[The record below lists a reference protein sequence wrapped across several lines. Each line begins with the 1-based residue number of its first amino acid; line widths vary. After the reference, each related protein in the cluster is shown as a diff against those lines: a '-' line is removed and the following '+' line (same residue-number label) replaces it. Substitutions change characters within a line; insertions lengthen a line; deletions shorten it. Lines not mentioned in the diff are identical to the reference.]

1 MNTRSSLALPLIPV
15 LMALA
20 PARAQAAG
28 FALFEQGARGLGF
41 AGAYTAQAS
50 DPSAIFHNPAGLA
63 FLRGTQ
69 VYVGGTLVRPT
80 SEFRGAA
87 PFPGSSVTEEGNAG
101 IAVPPAAYIS
111 HTLGERWAV
120 GLGVNVP
127 FGLTSSWEDPDRYTG
142 RYISTRAELR
152 GFSINPTLAWRAGER
167 FALGAGLDLRLS
179 SVKLFRR
186 VPVVNP
192 FTQRVFDAAEVTLS
206 SDTATGVGF
215 NAGLLA
221 KLTDGLSFGAS
232 YRHKVAIDY
241 EGTAD
246 FLLRSSGNAQLDA
259 RVRQVLPEGA
269 VPVTTSIEFPAFASV
284 GVAYRWTRWVVEA
297 DVNWYGW
304 SSFDRLPL
312 TLEGRPDL
320 SEEILEE
327 YDDSF
332 QYRLGLER
340 TLGDRWA
347 VRAGYFFDES
357 PSPPESVSPLLP
369 DADRHGIAL
378 GLGFK
383 SGSVTVDAGSWFIL
397 SPERSTE
404 GVNRDQ
410 YNGTYRNRAFTLGV
424 SVGYVF

>member
-1 MNTRSSLALPLIPV
+1 ML
-15 LMALA
+15 ALA
-20 PARAQAAG
+20 PAPAHAAG

-63 FLRGTQ
+63 FQRGTQ
-69 VYVGGTLVRPT
+69 LYVGGTLVRPT

-87 PFPGSSVTEEGNAG
+87 PFPGAGVTEESDAG
-101 IAVPPAAYIS
+101 IAVPPAGYFS
-111 HTLGERWAV
+111 HSLNDRVAV
-120 GLGVNVP
+120 GVGVNVP
-127 FGLTSSWEDPDRYTG
+127 FGLTSSWENPESYSG
-142 RYISTRAELR
+142 RFISSRAELR
-152 GFSINPTLAWRAGER
+152 GFSINPTVAVRAGDR
-167 FALGAGLDLRLS
+167 VALGGGLDLRLS
-179 SVKLFRR
+179 SVRLRRR
-186 VPVVNP
+186 VGAVNP
-192 FTQRVFDAAEVTLS
+192 FTQRVFDAAEVNLE

-215 NAGLLA
+215 NLGLLA
-221 KLTDGLSFGAS
+221 RVTDGLSLGAS

-241 EGTAD
+241 EGAAD
-246 FLLRSSGNAQLDA
+246 FLLLPSGNAQLDI
-259 RVRQVLPEGA
+259 RLRQVLPSGA
-269 VPVTTSIEFPAFASV
+269 VPVTTRIEFPAFASV
-284 GVAYRWTRWVVEA
+284 GAAYRWTRWTVEA

-312 TLEGRPDL
+312 TFEGLPDL

-340 TLGDRWA
+340 LLGERWA

-378 GLGFK
+378 GLGWK
-383 SGSVTVDAGSWFIL
+383 SGSVTVDAGSWIIL

-410 YNGTYRNRAFTLGV
+410 YNGIYRNRAFTLGV

>member
-1 MNTRSSLALPLIPV
+1 MNTRPSLALPLIPV

-20 PARAQAAG
+20 PASTQAAG

-80 SEFRGAA
+80 TEFRGAA
-87 PFPGSSVTEEGNAG
+87 PFPGEGVTEQGDAG
-101 IAVPPAAYIS
+101 IAVPPAAYLS
-111 HTLGERWAV
+111 HMFGERWAA
-120 GLGVNVP
+120 GIGVNVP
-127 FGLTSSWEDPDRYTG
+127 FGLTSAWEDPDRYTG

-152 GFSINPTLAWRAGER
+152 GFSINPTIAYRASDR
-167 FALGAGLDLRLS
+167 FALGGGVDLRLS

-192 FTQRVFDAAEVTLS
+192 FTQRVFDAAEVTLT

-221 KLTDGLSFGAS
+221 KLTDGLSIGAS

-241 EGTAD
+241 EGSAD
-246 FLLRSSGNAQLDA
+246 FVLRPSGNAQLDA

-269 VPVTTSIEFPAFASV
+269 VPVTTRIEFPAIASV

-312 TLEGRPDL
+312 TIEGRPDL

-332 QYRLGLER
+332 QYRFGLER
-340 TLGDRWA
+340 TLSDRWA
-347 VRAGYFFDES
+347 ARAGYFFDES
-357 PSPPESVSPLLP
+357 PSPAESVSPLLP
-369 DADRHGIAL
+369 DANRHGIAL

-383 SGSVTVDAGSWFIL
+383 SGSMTVDAGTWIIL

-404 GVNRDQ
+404 GVNRDA